1 MRMKVVCPHRSQQA
15 QLSRDP
21 LRTPLTPL
29 EAVSVVSRRISSL
42 ILYTLLDLLYTL
54 LPLTEYLET
63 DTPVTRG
70 YTTTPPSQVRTVW
83 TGDTGTDLMIIR
95 GSV

>member
-1 MRMKVVCPHRSQQA
+1 MKVVCLHRSQQA

-21 LRTPLTPL
+21 LHTPLTPL

-42 ILYTLLDLLYTL
+42 ILYTLLDLLYTP

-63 DTPVTRG
+63 DTPVTHG
-70 YTTTPPSQVRTVW
+70 YTTTPPSQARTVW